1 MILSLR
7 QAAELT
13 GKSKS
18 TLTRAI
24 KSGRLSASRNAEGM
38 YAIDPAELA
47 RTYPFLGTNDAH
59 HDAHH
64 GAPRNSVI
72 EPDDTTILQLRLSLL
87 IDERDRERTAAERER
102 EQLTA
107 TVADLRARLD
117 RAEQRI
123 TALIGNHTP
132 KKGVSWWRWTRNI
145 KLD

>member
-1 MILSLR
+1 MILTLR

-24 KSGRLSASRNAEGM
+24 KSGRLSASRDGEGM

-47 RTYPFLGTNDAH
+47 RAYPFVERTDAH
-59 HDAHH
+59 HDARH
-64 GAPRNSVI
+64 GAPRNEETES
-72 EPDDTTILQLRLSLL
+72 DDAAILRLRLSLL
-87 IDERDRERTAAERER
+87 VAEQDRERAAAERER

-107 TVADLRARLD
+107 TVADLRMRLD

-123 TALIGNHTP
+123 TALIGDQKP
-132 KKGVSWWRWTRNI
+132 QRRRSWWFWQGKWVR
-145 KLD
+145 

>member
-1 MILSLR
+1 VILTLR

-24 KSGRLSASRNAEGM
+24 KSGRLSASRDAEGM

-47 RTYPFLGTNDAH
+47 RAYPFVETPDAL
-59 HDAHH
+59 HDARHD
-64 GAPRNSVI
+64 ALRND
-72 EPDDTTILQLRLSLL
+72 ETGQDDAAILRLRLSLL
-87 IDERDRERTAAERER
+87 VDERERERTAADRER

-107 TVADLRARLD
+107 TVADLRMRLD

-123 TALIGNHTP
+123 TALISDQKIAN
-132 KKGVSWWRWTRNI
+132 KRNWWPW
-145 KLD
+145 K